1 MHLEAVVSGVQPADK
16 NRIKTWFFN
25 LEEDLKKGSLA
36 LIKWLYRLEGS
47 MSMVTKAEAT
57 LKIYVP
63 NLAP

>member
-1 MHLEAVVSGVQPADK
+1 MHLEVVVSGVQPADK

-25 LEEDLKKGSLA
+25 SEEDLKKGSLA

-57 LKIYVP
+57 L
-63 NLAP
+63 